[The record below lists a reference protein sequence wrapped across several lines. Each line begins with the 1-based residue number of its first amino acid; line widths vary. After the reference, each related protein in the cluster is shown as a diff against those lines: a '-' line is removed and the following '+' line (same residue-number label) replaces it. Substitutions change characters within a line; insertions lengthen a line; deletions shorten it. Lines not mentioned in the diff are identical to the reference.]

1 MGTLPPCI
9 FITIYVFIPTE
20 IGLNWCT
27 EYQIQIGESSQHNMN
42 RHAFFVV
49 VSDVSPK
56 SDLWK
61 RMGLLIELSTVC
73 YHHGEGTGR
82 IYISYV
88 I

>member
-1 MGTLPPCI
+1 MDL
-9 FITIYVFIPTE
+9 
-20 IGLNWCT
+20 
-27 EYQIQIGESSQHNMN
+27 
-42 RHAFFVV
+42 HAFFVV

-61 RMGLLIELSTVC
+61 RMGLLIELNTVC
-73 YHHGEGTGR
+73 FHHSEGTGR